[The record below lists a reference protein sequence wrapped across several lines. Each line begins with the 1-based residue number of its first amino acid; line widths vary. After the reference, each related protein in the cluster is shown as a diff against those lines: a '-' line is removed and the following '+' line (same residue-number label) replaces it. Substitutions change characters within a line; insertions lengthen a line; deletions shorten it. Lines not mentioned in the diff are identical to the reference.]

1 MFSLPEE
8 LILHIIEFDDNK
20 YYKKQFNK
28 CLTELKQIKHKSII
42 IEYLKPLHFY
52 YDIYYDRINSSK
64 IIYTDNCS
72 KYILTM
78 IRKYSNI
85 TIKIINDEDLIYR
98 HIKPYLIYNTL

>member
-64 IIYTDNCS
+64 MIYTDNCS
-72 KYILTM
+72 KYILT
-78 IRKYSNI
+78 NI
-85 TIKIINDEDLIYR
+85 MRRRYNNAIIINDDYLTRQDIKPSLIYSTR
-98 HIKPYLIYNTL
+98 

>member
-64 IIYTDNCS
+64 MIYTDNCS
-72 KYILTM
+72 KYILT
-78 IRKYSNI
+78 NI
-85 TIKIINDEDLIYR
+85 MRRRYNNAIIINDDYLTR
-98 HIKPYLIYNTL
+98 QDIKPSLIYNRL